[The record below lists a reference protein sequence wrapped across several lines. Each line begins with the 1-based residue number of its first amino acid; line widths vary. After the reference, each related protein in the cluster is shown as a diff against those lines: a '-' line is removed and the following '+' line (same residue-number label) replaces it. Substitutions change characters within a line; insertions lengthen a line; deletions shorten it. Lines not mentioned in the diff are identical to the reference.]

1 MNNWI
6 LDLQD
11 GQPFTVGCQ
20 NTTTTGLGCHALL
33 VPGQSVIAG
42 PHNVNH
48 WINAAAF
55 ADPVAATTVGQ
66 TDFSPLGGAPTQAMG
81 PGVHDLDFSLFKTF
95 KFKETKSLEFRT
107 EVFNLTNTANFA
119 VPGSLNF
126 LNANLFGKISGTQ
139 TNARL
144 IQFGLKFYW

>member
-1 MNNWI
+1 
-6 LDLQD
+6 
-11 GQPFTVGCQ
+11 
-20 NTTTTGLGCHALL
+20 
-33 VPGQSVIAG
+33 
-42 PHNVNH
+42 
-48 WINAAAF
+48 
-55 ADPVAATTVGQ
+55 
-66 TDFSPLGGAPTQAMG
+66 MG